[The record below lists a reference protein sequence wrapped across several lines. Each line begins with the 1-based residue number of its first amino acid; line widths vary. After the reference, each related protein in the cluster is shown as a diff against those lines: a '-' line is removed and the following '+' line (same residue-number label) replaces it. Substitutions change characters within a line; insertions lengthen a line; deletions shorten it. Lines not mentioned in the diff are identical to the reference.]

1 LPTSKSGF
9 EHLDGALAQ
18 DSRGFVGVDAPSKP
32 QNLEAVNFYTTRDC
46 AWFGPSSPAP
56 IKALLASLSGWEFRA
71 ATRDG
76 VAVMV
81 EFLLSIPA
89 KGL

>member
-1 LPTSKSGF
+1 VLVHGYVNEQGRF
-9 EHLDGALAQ
+9 EGLRVVRSTQPGIDQ
-18 DSRGFVGVDAPSKP
+18 
-32 QNLEAVNFYTTRDC
+32 
-46 AWFGPSSPAP
+46 
-56 IKALLASLSGWEFRA
+56 ALLASLTGWEFRA

-76 VAVMV
+76 AAVMV